1 MKRTS
6 ILAVFPIILALI
18 LSGCGTSDSVKSISL
33 TGANSF
39 GYFEVYGE
47 GGTMQMTVTA
57 VYNSG
62 KQVDVTNQ
70 STFAVTPI
78 GTQDDEVSSL
88 PVPSSTTPPSTI
100 EISNTG
106 LVTAVTP
113 FICTFVVTSA
123 AGVTP
128 ITYAVAGSYQ
138 IVATYKGMSSNAQY
152 LPIASAAMSGPT
164 AVAGATCG
172 PTSSSSN

>member
-6 ILAVFPIILALI
+6 ILAVFPITLALV
-18 LSGCGTSDSVKSISL
+18 LSGCGTSDSVKSISI

-39 GYFEVYGE
+39 GAFEVYGE

-57 VYNSG
+57 NYNSG
-62 KQVDVTNQ
+62 KQIDVTNQ
-70 STFAVTPI
+70 STFTVTET
-78 GTQDDEVSSL
+78 GTDDNGESL

-113 FICTFVVTSA
+113 FICTFVVTSGV
-123 AGVTP
+123 GVTP

-138 IVATYKGMSSNAQY
+138 IVATYKGMQSNPQF
-152 LPIASAAMSGPT
+152 LPVASADINSN
-164 AVAGATCG
+164 VSGATCG
-172 PTSSSSN
+172 PTS